1 MYSRAHE
8 RARAFF
14 HVGRNPRSYLLV
26 HLLGGAH
33 FLPPGTEERLSI
45 TGVLITNAVAS
56 FLLLSLAFF
65 LGTLQTSSLKPVLW
79 FMLAGCLG
87 QGMGHLAS
95 YTAIQRIGAS
105 RTSPVQASAPI
116 WAVFFAAFFLGE
128 EPGVAVVLGTLSIV
142 VGVAL
147 ISMGE
152 GKDVAK
158 GGMGPDFRRALM
170 FPVFA
175 SFMYAAMPVIAKI
188 GYAEQRTP
196 FAAVGFAFLAGFL
209 FLLVAKPFL
218 GASGRIHVGR
228 RDVCWILLGSVFS
241 LDRHGTFV
249 VHPHVLGRH
258 GRPPPESHRPDMG
271 GALEP
276 RLHGRHG
283 ARERAPF
290 RRGGTG
296 RARGISDHEFSV
308 RNPKAE
314 YPQANF
320 SLLHKYQSMNHT
332 SFAR

>member
-1 MYSRAHE
+1 MSGEILALSSSFIYSAALISFR
-8 RARAFF
+8 R
-14 HVGRNPRSYLLV
+14 GLRNASP
-26 HLLGGAH
+26 
-33 FLPPGTEERLSI
+33 I

-56 FLLLSLAFF
+56 FLLLGIAFF

-142 VGVAL
+142 GGVAL

-158 GGMGPDFRRALM
+158 GGMGPEFRRALI

-196 FAAVGFAFLAGFL
+196 FAAVGFAFFCGLHFSSGGEA
-209 FLLVAKPFL
+209 V
-218 GASGRIHVGR
+218 SGRGGQNPCGQAR
-228 RDVCWILLGSVFS
+228 RLLDTAGLGV
-241 LDRHGTFV
+241 LRHRHGAFV
-249 VHPHVLGRH
+249 VHPHVLGRD
-258 GRPPPESHRPDMG
+258 RRAPPEPHRPDMG

-276 RLHGRHG
+276 HLHGRYG
-283 ARERAPF
+283 ARECAPF
-290 RRGGTG
+290 RRGGAG
-296 RARGISDHEFSV
+296 GASGDF
-308 RNPKAE
+308 
-314 YPQANF
+314 
-320 SLLHKYQSMNHT
+320 
-332 SFAR
+332 

>member
-1 MYSRAHE
+1 MSGEILALASSFIYSAALISFR
-8 RARAFF
+8 R
-14 HVGRNPRSYLLV
+14 GLRS
-26 HLLGGAH
+26 AS
-33 FLPPGTEERLSI
+33 PI

-56 FLLLSLAFF
+56 ALLLSLAFVM
-65 LGTLQTSSLKPVLW
+65 GTIQTSSLRPVLW

-128 EPGVAVVLGTLSIV
+128 EPGVAVVLGTLAIV
-142 VGVAL
+142 GGVAL

-158 GGMGPDFRRALM
+158 GGMGPEFRRALM

-209 FLLVAKPFL
+209 FLLCAKPFL
-218 GASGRIHVGR
+218 GASGRLRADMRGVR
-228 RDVCWILLGSVFS
+228 WILLGSLFSATATGLLWYTLTFSDVTVVLPLSRTAPIWVVLLSLVFMGD
-241 LDRHGTFV
+241 LERVNARIFGAAGLV
-249 VHPHVLGRH
+249 VLG
-258 GRPPPESHRPDMG
+258 GF
-271 GALEP
+271 L
-276 RLHGRHG
+276 
-283 ARERAPF
+283 
-290 RRGGTG
+290 
-296 RARGISDHEFSV
+296 I
-308 RNPKAE
+308 
-314 YPQANF
+314 
-320 SLLHKYQSMNHT
+320 T
-332 SFAR
+332 SFR

>member
-1 MYSRAHE
+1 MNAQAPFFMAGEVLALSSSFIYSAALISFR
-8 RARAFF
+8 R
-14 HVGRNPRSYLLV
+14 GLRS
-26 HLLGGAH
+26 AS
-33 FLPPGTEERLSI
+33 PI

-56 FLLLSLAFF
+56 ILLLSIAFS
-65 LGTLQTSSLKPVLW
+65 LGTLQTSSLRPVLW

-142 VGVAL
+142 GGVAL

-152 GKDVAK
+152 SKDVAK
-158 GGMGPDFRRALM
+158 GGMGPEFRRALM

-228 RDVCWILLGSVFS
+228 RDVSWILLGSVFS
-241 LDRHGTFV
+241 ATATGLLWYTLTFSDVTV
-249 VHPHVLGRH
+249 VLPLSRTAPIWVVLLSLIFMGDMERVNARLFGAAGLVVLG
-258 GRPPPESHRPDMG
+258 GF
-271 GALEP
+271 L
-276 RLHGRHG
+276 
-283 ARERAPF
+283 
-290 RRGGTG
+290 
-296 RARGISDHEFSV
+296 I
-308 RNPKAE
+308 
-314 YPQANF
+314 
-320 SLLHKYQSMNHT
+320 T
-332 SFAR
+332 SFR